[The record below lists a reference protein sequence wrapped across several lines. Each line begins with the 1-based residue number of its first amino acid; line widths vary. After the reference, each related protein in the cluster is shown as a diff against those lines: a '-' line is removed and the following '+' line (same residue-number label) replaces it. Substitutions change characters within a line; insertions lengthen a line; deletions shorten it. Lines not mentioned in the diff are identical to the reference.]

1 MMKISTQLLKL
12 MPNILRALSLWLI
25 LGLSGLSAAELK
37 LIPEAPVT
45 VVDRQITLSVSG
57 AIGKVTWLI
66 AQPGRINGTGNQVV
80 YTAPS
85 QSGIDLVAVFD
96 EAGNNTSVKITVLSQ
111 EEVAQKF
118 SIENA
123 NWSVFNTRRMSDFLY
138 SKNGETL
145 WIATNLGLEK
155 RDATNPDNPP
165 RIFTM
170 LDGLPSNRITSLA
183 HDLDGG
189 LWVGTAD
196 KGLVHLDANDQIIA
210 LLNSSNSELSNN
222 IVELKNDPLGH
233 LWVATTNTNKYE
245 QQGSTEGLE
254 IWFEGINNPDYID
267 EDEKLYIDSLH
278 PLNGQNGVPMSEPI
292 FFENGPEDDKWSS
305 LSTFYPDQQS
315 LIWIISGNSI
325 SEAGTPTEAYP
336 FNLTF
341 SNAIHAQLPSNTHIN
356 AMIPDKSLGFWV
368 GTAQNGLLHFAATG
382 ERIPIS
388 DSSFPSDRIVALHV
402 DALNNIKVGYLL
414 DDGWGIANLD
424 NQGHWKKAFE
434 YQAKQALPSN
444 QIINLVSDNK
454 QGVWITTSQR
464 NKIHHLTARGLETF
478 NLKEFGLDLLEQD
491 IYGNLW
497 LLLERD
503 IFGNLWLSSQEALM
517 RYTPAKKWEIFD
529 LTHFGANSNEIT
541 GMISD
546 AQGTLWI
553 SVGHQ
558 ILRRFSE
565 GYWEIIDTTAL
576 QDIDRI
582 YSLQIDKAGELWV
595 ITEKAG
601 LGGFLSEIL
610 SDDELLGE
618 ELAQYKIS
626 HRLADGT
633 WEISYSPD
641 SGEFGA
647 IRTLHVAHHKEI
659 WLGSFDGFSNFIHH
673 RTTTGNWETIEL
685 PVSSGSI
692 NAIYS
697 DDMGGLWIGTGADMD
712 GLGGGI
718 MYRQPDGN
726 WLTFNTSNSGLAGNY
741 ITSLVSDGSGGLW
754 VGTLLNGLQ
763 HLTFGR
769 ASQIIQ
775 NSDAYKGLGAAIII
789 AGGGSH
795 KENQLWN
802 ATASVSNR
810 IYKMLKNR
818 GFDNSQI
825 YYLSPQSYGDFDG
838 DGFDDCI
845 VDAPATPRCQLSTV
859 EHPIKE
865 RPLKVEDV
873 RQALAWAESRGKL
886 DQPLYL
892 FFIDHGVPN
901 KLMLSE
907 GELMTAEVFKPM
919 LDQYQKNTDNELIL
933 VIDACHSGSFVE
945 KLVAPNRAI
954 ISSAK
959 AEEKAAFVELQG
971 FSYFLAV
978 GLESGMT
985 FFEAFKVATEEQTE
999 MLGEKTLFAI
1009 LFGSGDSQKLK
1020 NFSQTPQL
1028 DDNGDGIFD
1037 EKDGYQLGKVDIGG
1051 HVLFGDITLTVETHT
1066 ASSTLQAGQ
1075 PMSLK
1080 AKAISGMGALKRVW
1094 AVLRPPKMNFVLD
1107 TYGTPILAFPRLNLS
1122 PTASEDIW
1130 ETTWHDALYNGDY
1143 EITFY
1148 AEDKEGDIASSQTP
1162 LIISVIGGVAPPEE
1176 AQVQIVLDKDS
1187 YRPGEALKAELIED
1201 LGWGYDLYAAV
1212 LLPGGSDFIALKT
1225 TNLPAQANRPQKW
1238 LSARTQNR
1246 PVRLLDLTLPTDL
1259 ATGQYCLYGILSP
1272 EKEAVLENRP
1282 LWVMAER
1289 CFKVLP

>member
-1 MMKISTQLLKL
+1 MTISTELLKDR
-12 MPNILRALSLWLI
+12 PNILMALSLWLI
-25 LGLSGLSAAELK
+25 LSLSGISAAELK
-37 LIPEAPVT
+37 LIPEAPLT

-57 AIGKVTWLI
+57 ATGKVTWL
-66 AQPGRINGTGNQVV
+66 AQPGRINGTGNQVI

-85 QSGIDLVAVFD
+85 QSGIDVVAVFD
-96 EAGNNTSVKITVLSQ
+96 EAGNHTSIKITVLTQ
-111 EEVAQKF
+111 GEVAQKV
-118 SIENA
+118 SVENV
-123 NWSVFNTRRMSDFLY
+123 NWAVFNTRRMSDFLY
-138 SKNGETL
+138 TKDGETL
-145 WIATNLGLEK
+145 WIATNIGLEK
-155 RDATNPDNPP
+155 RDAKNPEEPP

-183 HDLDGG
+183 HDLENG
-189 LWVGTAD
+189 LWVGTVD

-210 LLNSSNSELSNN
+210 FLNSSNSELPSNV
-222 IVELKNDPLGH
+222 IVELKNDQLGH
-233 LWVATTNTNKYE
+233 LWVATSNQNQYEEQAFNEEFEISIFGTNSK
-245 QQGSTEGLE
+245 
-254 IWFEGINNPDYID
+254 DYID
-267 EDEKLYIDSLH
+267 EDGKLDIDLLN
-278 PLNGQNGVPMSEPI
+278 PLDGSNGVAMNEPI
-292 FFENGPEDDKWSS
+292 FFKKVSEDDKSTTIS
-305 LSTFYPDQQS
+305 LNTFYPDQEGI
-315 LIWIISGNSI
+315 IWIISGNSI
-325 SEAGTPTEAYP
+325 SEVGTPTDPYP
-336 FNLTF
+336 FNLDF
-341 SNAIHAQLPSNTHIN
+341 SNSINAQLPDHRFN
-356 AMIPDKSLGFWV
+356 AMLPDGVGGFWL
-368 GTAQNGLLHFAATG
+368 GTVQNGLIHFSATG
-382 ERIPIS
+382 ERIPLS

-414 DDGWGIANLD
+414 DEGWGIANLD

-444 QIINLVSDNK
+444 QIINLVSDNN
-454 QGVWITTSQR
+454 QGVWIKTS
-464 NKIHHLTARGLETF
+464 NGNTIHHLTTRGLETF
-478 NLKEFGLDLLEQD
+478 NLNESGGYF
-491 IYGNLW
+491 
-497 LLLERD
+497 LERD
-503 IFGNLWLSSQEALM
+503 IFDNLWLSSQGGLM
-517 RYTPAKKWEIFD
+517 RYTSAKKWDTFD
-529 LTHFGANSNEIT
+529 LTYVGAESNDIT

-565 GYWEIIDTTAL
+565 GHWERIDTTPL
-576 QDIDRI
+576 QEVDRI

-595 ITEKAG
+595 IAVKE
-601 LGGFLSEIL
+601 GFGEWLADIL
-610 SDDELLGE
+610 E
-618 ELAQYKIS
+618 EEDTTQYKIS

-633 WEISYSPD
+633 WEIIYRPNSV
-641 SGEFGA
+641 EFGGMT
-647 IRTLHVAHHKEI
+647 TLHVSHHKEV
-659 WLGSFDGFSNFIHH
+659 WLGSYNGKSSLIHH
-673 RTTTGNWETIEL
+673 RTTSGNWERLDL

-718 MYRQPDGN
+718 RYRQKNGN
-726 WLTFNTSNSGLAGNY
+726 WLTFNTSNSGLLGSY

-763 HLTFGR
+763 HLTFST

-775 NSDAYKGLGAAIII
+775 NSDSYKGLGAAIII

-802 ATASVSNR
+802 ATASISNR
-810 IYKMLKNR
+810 IYKMLKKR

-865 RPLKVEDV
+865 RPLKIEDI

-892 FFIDHGVPN
+892 FFLDHGVPD

-907 GELMTAEVFKPM
+907 GEYMKAEVFKPM
-919 LDQYQKNTDNELIL
+919 LDQYQKNTGNELIL

-945 KLVAPNRAI
+945 ELVAHNRAI

-959 AEEKAAFVELQG
+959 AEEKAAFVEKQG
-971 FSYFLAV
+971 FSYFLAK
-978 GLESGMT
+978 GLESGKT
-985 FFEAFKVATEEQTE
+985 FFEAFEYAAQKQEK
-999 MLGEKTLFAI
+999 MLGKRLRFSDRSDIT
-1009 LFGSGDSQKLK
+1009 
-1020 NFSQTPQL
+1020 SQTPQL

-1037 EKDGYQLGKVDIGG
+1037 EKDGQQLGQVRIGG
-1051 HVLFGDITLTVETHT
+1051 NVVFGNITLTVETHT
-1066 ASSTLQAGQ
+1066 ASTTLQAGQ
-1075 PMSLK
+1075 PMTLK
-1080 AKAISGMGALKRVW
+1080 AKASSAVGELKRVW

-1122 PTASEDIW
+1122 PTATEDIW
-1130 ETTWHDALYNGDY
+1130 ETTWHDAIYNGDY
-1143 EITFY
+1143 EISFY
-1148 AEDKEGDIASSQTP
+1148 AEDNEGDIASSDTP
-1162 LIISVIGGVAPPEE
+1162 LIISVIGGVAPPAQ

-1187 YRPGEALKAELIED
+1187 YRLGEPLKAELIED

-1212 LLPGGSDFIALKT
+1212 LLPGGSEFIALKT
-1225 TNLPAQANRPQKW
+1225 TNLTAQANQPQKW
-1238 LSARTQNR
+1238 LSARTQNS
-1246 PVRLLDLTLPTDL
+1246 PVTLLDLTLPSDL
-1259 ATGQYCLYGILSP
+1259 AAGQYCLYGILSP
-1272 EKEAVLENRP
+1272 EKEAVLETQP
-1282 LWVMAER
+1282 LWVMAKR
-1289 CFKVLP
+1289 CFEVLP